1 MHAHTMSRRLRM
13 RSGAPIA
20 QKGVMLLEAL
30 IGILIFSLGV
40 LGIVAMQAT
49 AIARLTDA
57 KYRTEAAHLADRM
70 IGTIWAN
77 RGTNVPTLAA
87 DWATEIS
94 GGATPLLP
102 NATGANAPTVVV
114 SGNRY
119 TVTVYWQA
127 PSATTRSNHI
137 AIAYLDFN

>member
-1 MHAHTMSRRLRM
+1 MSRRLRM

-102 NATGANAPTVVV
+102 NGESWVEVRPPRQCARVRACMCARACVRVGARASLQRVCV
-114 SGNRY
+114 
-119 TVTVYWQA
+119 
-127 PSATTRSNHI
+127 I
-137 AIAYLDFN
+137 A